1 MNIPFG
7 NQNNYMNKHV
17 LQLLIPSSKMSLT
30 YSGTSKDMRESK
42 IKALDLH
49 RNRSWMLSSNMP
61 KYPLQSNPMQNPN
74 HTPGQPPPSY
84 QKYTRRAQRCADT
97 ADTTSTNLEEV
108 KRLKSNNDGTFTLDG
123 NFYPLKAFVPEE
135 IHLGKLL
142 KAFQDMRREKKMKQ

>member
-1 MNIPFG
+1 MDAFLEYAKVPVTI
-7 NQNNYMNKHV
+7 QSY
-17 LQLLIPSSKMSLT
+17 
-30 YSGTSKDMRESK
+30 
-42 IKALDLH
+42 A
-49 RNRSWMLSSNMP
+49 
-61 KYPLQSNPMQNPN
+61 KYQSYARA
-74 HTPGQPPPSY
+74 TPPPPPSY

-123 NFYPLKAFVPEE
+123 NFYPLKTFVREE